1 MFFPRSW
8 KWIFCTFLL
17 CLAGVRDAA
26 GGVLTL
32 QWDPSHDSSVTGYT
46 VFVGTESGR
55 YSTTV
60 DVGNQVQ
67 FVFRDAQPGSTYYFA
82 VGAYR
87 SDGVV
92 GTLSG
97 EVVGGI
103 DVAPAN
109 SLRIS
114 NPGDLTSMLGTPASV
129 QLTATG
135 PGTSPLTYAASGLP
149 TGMSIDS
156 ATGSISGTPRVEGTY
171 RVTATASSGSSAV
184 TESFTWTIQR
194 PVRAAP
200 VVSVAIPTSDSTFTT
215 SEAIILI
222 GGTASDDRGVSKVYW
237 TNGRG
242 SSGQATGTD
251 QWVAAVLLRMGRNDI
266 TVTAVDGDSN
276 QSQMRVSI
284 YRKGNPRGRPAP
296 GGRTD

>member
-1 MFFPRSW
+1 MFFPRCW
-8 KWIFCTFLL
+8 KWSLCTILL

-60 DVGNQVQ
+60 NVGNQVQ

-92 GTLSG
+92 GTLSA

-103 DVAPAN
+103 DVAPV
-109 SLRIS
+109 LRIS
-114 NPGDLTSMLGTPASV
+114 NPGDLTSVLGTAASV

-135 PGTSPLTYAASGLP
+135 PGSGSLTYAASGLP
-149 TGMSIDS
+149 PGIGIDR

-171 RVTATASSGSSAV
+171 RVTATASSGSSAAS
-184 TESFTWTIQR
+184 EAFTWTIQR

-215 SEAIILI
+215 SDVIILI
-222 GGTASDDRGVSKVYW
+222 GGTASDDRGVSAVYW

-242 SSGQATGTD
+242 GSGRATGTD
-251 QWVAAVLLRMGRNDI
+251 QWVAAVLLRSGRNDI
-266 TVTAVDGDSN
+266 TITAVDGDSN
-276 QSQMRVSI
+276 RSQMQLSI
-284 YRKGNPRGRPAP
+284 YRKVNPRGQPPR
-296 GGRTD
+296 GTRTD